1 MVAILVTQL
10 DHTQS
15 RSAVYHWFATRP
27 SSKSGIVKH
36 TFETCGMFHR
46 VECDD
51 VNFVIR
57 AKHGASLLALGEK
70 IKVRVVATGT
80 KTSKVVVESGN
91 QFPLN
96 IFNIGQNKQNVT
108 TLTEF
113 IANRVYRLCSDEEIR
128 LREPDIRIKH

>member
-1 MVAILVTQL
+1 
-10 DHTQS
+10 
-15 RSAVYHWFATRP
+15 
-27 SSKSGIVKH
+27 
-36 TFETCGMFHR
+36 MFHR
-46 VECDD
+46 VEYDD

-57 AKHGASLLALGEK
+57 VKHGASLVALGEK
-70 IKVRVVATGT
+70 IKVRVVATGSQ
-80 KTSKVVVESGN
+80 TSKVVVESGN

-128 LREPDIRIKH
+128 LREPDIRIKHWSTYRYVVPIHAKFENNPFPGNYKPPTIHNK

>member
-1 MVAILVTQL
+1 M
-10 DHTQS
+10 
-15 RSAVYHWFATRP
+15 
-27 SSKSGIVKH
+27 KSNTVEFPQNARRTYTSVKH

-46 VECDD
+46 VECDN

-80 KTSKVVVESGN
+80 QASKVVVESGN